1 MEPRVILIKPASL
14 APLPTYEK
22 ALRSTR
28 LLTVSLPAYPV
39 LLALMLL
46 YGGVDPVSVALGT
59 ILVLGGV
66 SYLVRTFRR
75 SQARLQAIM
84 AGEQPIVV
92 AYDLDGT
99 YELRPGNPRRV
110 GAGLPVSPGEAVT
123 VHVERARDLRRGK
136 RPLGFMEWRFGNG
149 DGDGDGAPL
158 VVGTY
163 FDPDEALLRD
173 VETRLKGLG
182 VSVEMSHTPFDDVPV
197 A

>member
-1 MEPRVILIKPASL
+1 MEPRVILIKPAAL

-28 LLTVSLPAYPV
+28 LLTLSMPAYPV
-39 LLALMLL
+39 LLAILLL
-46 YGGVDPVSVALGT
+46 YGGVYPVAVAVGT
-59 ILVLGGV
+59 VLVLAGV
-66 SYLVRTFRR
+66 SNLVRTFRR
-75 SQARLQAIM
+75 SQTRLIAIM
-84 AGEQPIVV
+84 AGEQPVVV

-110 GAGLPVSPGEAVT
+110 GVGLPVSPGDAVT

-149 DGDGDGAPL
+149 DGAPL
-158 VVGTY
+158 VIGTY
-163 FDPDEALLRD
+163 FDPDAAVLRD
-173 VETRLKGLG
+173 VESRIKGLG
-182 VSVEMSHTPFDDVPV
+182 VSVDVTHVPFGEGPV